1 MQETVAYL
9 AQAVES
15 RRRHRVVTGNPIM
28 LMAGFENPAFY
39 RALQT
44 ADLIVP
50 DGAGVVWAAKRAG
63 QPVAERVAGFDLM
76 HALLREG
83 NERGWKAYLLG
94 TTAENIAA
102 AHANLQRK
110 YPGVRFVGYRDG
122 FFSEREDGAV
132 VAAIREARPDLLFV
146 ARSMMTQE
154 PWLAKYEDVLQ
165 VPVMMGVG
173 GTLDI
178 AAGRLKRAPVIFQ
191 KMHLEWLYRLLQEP
205 SRYKRMLVLPKFAL
219 KVMRDGEKVLQEQS
233 FG

>member
-9 AQAVES
+9 AQAVQS
-15 RRRHRVVTGNPIM
+15 RRTHRVVTGNPIM
-28 LMAGFENPAFY
+28 LMAGFENAAFY
-39 RALQT
+39 RALQS
-44 ADLIVP
+44 ADLVVP

-63 QPVAERVAGFDLM
+63 QPVSERVAGFDLM
-76 HALLREG
+76 HALLRAG
-83 NERGWKAYLLG
+83 NERGWKVYLLG

-102 AHANLQRK
+102 AHANLQRQ

-132 VAAIREARPDLLFV
+132 VAAIREANPDLLFV

-154 PWLAKYEDVLQ
+154 PWLAKYQEVLQ

-178 AAGRLKRAPVIFQ
+178 AAGKLKRAPVIFQ
-191 KMHLEWLYRLLQEP
+191 KLRVEWLYRLLQEP

-219 KVMRDGEKVLQEQS
+219 KVMRDGEKVLQERS